1 MSTGTTP
8 GHGADPAT
16 VGGPGLRVC
25 VRSGQSGA
33 STSGSITP
41 ATRGRRRGSDEDRT
55 EPGQGPGRG
64 VGRARTTRG
73 QGRDRHGSGAG
84 QGAATVRA
92 LLRNVAQVMA
102 ADIDA
107 ASLQRLQAE
116 DARAATFVCDV
127 SRRSQ
132 VEALVAAAEQQFGGL
147 HAMLNCAGYLRAA
160 SLLEASEEMLDR
172 IVDINLKGV
181 FYGCQAA
188 VPALR
193 RSGGGAIVN
202 WSSVNSVVAEPNTSA
217 YSATKGAVLMITK

>member
-1 MSTGTTP
+1 M
-8 GHGADPAT
+8 
-16 VGGPGLRVC
+16 
-25 VRSGQSGA
+25 
-33 STSGSITP
+33 
-41 ATRGRRRGSDEDRT
+41 
-55 EPGQGPGRG
+55 
-64 VGRARTTRG
+64 
-73 QGRDRHGSGAG
+73 
-84 QGAATVRA
+84 
-92 LLRNVAQVMA
+92 AQVMA